1 MDLLSA
7 IRRLNRLERRLDR
20 LSDNRRLSITSRGY
34 AAYAQAAF
42 EVRHAEMLV
51 TALRSKTALSE
62 RKLLQV

>member
-20 LSDNRRLSITSRGY
+20 LSGNQKLSITSRGY

-51 TALRSKTALSE
+51 IALRTKSASSGRT
-62 RKLLQV
+62 LLQA